1 MNKLIQNMKPNPFVI
16 IIIFIV
22 LALLIAYSITV
33 KKEVQ
38 VNLYNDFFIFKAS
51 D

>member
-1 MNKLIQNMKPNPFVI
+1 MSNLIKNMKPNPFVI
-16 IIIFIV
+16 VIIFIV
-22 LALLIAYSITV
+22 LAILIAYSITV

-38 VNLYNDFFIFKAS
+38 VNLYNDFFTFKAS